1 MGEGC
6 IWASI
11 PFPFDEGFLLLV
23 RQQGGTNEKAPCDV
37 GSAKICLSKLFFYVY
52 DQPHILRMIKYFG
65 GSMVIGLLSLTR
77 LAFRFDPLS

>member
-23 RQQGGTNEKAPCDV
+23 RQQGGTNEKTACDV
-37 GSAKICLSKLFFYVY
+37 GSARGLTNKNMSLKVIFL
-52 DQPHILRMIKYFG
+52 HMIKYFG